1 MKTKKEETLKRLHNA
16 FADIRSGRSLFEMPI
31 ESDVLTK
38 PKDEER

>member
-31 ESDVLTK
+31 KSDDSAK
-38 PKDEER
+38 PKEE